1 MERVIGISHS
11 YMQIACLLVLMV
23 LVAQAGD
30 VVFIS
35 NVAVDPGDTATIP
48 IIIYDATGVAAV
60 CLNLSY
66 DTCVVNLTDARQGDF
81 TGFFGFDNRNV
92 TDGWTRINTYITCS
106 DLTGDLKVVDVTLVA
121 VGKGGAV
128 SPLNIEILA
137 MADQYGTN
145 IPGTA
150 RNGRFSI
157 LGPSRTSTI
166 PTTSTLSSPLSSSSS
181 TTTSAYPPIGGE
193 NDSNDMVHAN
203 IVVREIKCAS
213 ASEGKPISHK
223 FEKPMNDIVYVNF
236 TITIYAED
244 VCTIVEV
251 LKGTSASVETDPS
264 DNVYKNVNV
273 MTGLSEYVAKRNVMG
288 VNITFRVKQGWI
300 NTIDPSTVRLNV
312 YHDGAWRPLKT
323 KRLGEDESY
332 AYYIADTDYFGG
344 FAITA
349 NDSRV
354 VPTPV
359 DKPATEQTHQP
370 PWQTMPA
377 KPSAGATFHSIPG
390 FNASPG
396 LIGLAIACLL
406 RRR

>member
-1 MERVIGISHS
+1 
-11 YMQIACLLVLMV
+11 MV
-23 LVAQAGD
+23 SVAQAGD

-48 IIIYDATGVAAV
+48 IIIHGATGVAAI

-66 DTCVVNLTDARQGDF
+66 DPCVVNIVDVSQGDF

-106 DLTGDLKVVDVTLVA
+106 DLTGNPKVVDVTLVA
-121 VGKGGAV
+121 VGKDGSV

-157 LGPSRTSTI
+157 LVPSRTSTTS
-166 PTTSTLSSPLSSSSS
+166 TTSTP
-181 TTTSAYPPIGGE
+181 TTTPTTTSTSASAYPPIGGE

-223 FEKPMNDIVYVNF
+223 FENPMNDIVYVNF
-236 TITIYAED
+236 TTTIYAED

-251 LKGTSASVETDPS
+251 LNGTSASVETDPS

-273 MTGLSEYVAKRNVMG
+273 MTGVSEYVSKRNVMG
-288 VNITFRVKQGWI
+288 ANITFRVKQSWI
-300 NTIDPSTVRLNV
+300 NTIDPSTVRLDV
-312 YHDGAWRPLKT
+312 YHNGAWRPLKT

-359 DKPATEQTHQP
+359 DRPATEQTHQP
-370 PWQTMPA
+370 PGQTMPA
-377 KPSAGATFHSIPG
+377 KPPAGATFHSIPG
-390 FNASPG
+390 FNTSPG